1 MQQLQIQIENLN
13 KRIDELEQSM
23 RDVIYDINNMYDVT
37 VNLVAEYVLDEL
49 ESKLNIED

>member
-1 MQQLQIQIENLN
+1 MQELQIQIENLN

-23 RDVIYDINNMYDVT
+23 SDVIYDISNMYDVI

-49 ESKLNIED
+49 KAKLNIED